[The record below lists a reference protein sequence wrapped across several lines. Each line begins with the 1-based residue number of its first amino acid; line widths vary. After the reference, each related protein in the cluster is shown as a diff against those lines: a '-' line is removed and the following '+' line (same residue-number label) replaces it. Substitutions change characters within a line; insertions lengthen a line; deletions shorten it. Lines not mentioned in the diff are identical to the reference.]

1 MNNLGLSL
9 KKFFTNK
16 NTVTIIG
23 VVAILV
29 ILYFMYTKQIKKA
42 TKEIDVPVAKQEIL
56 PQTEITDSMVTT
68 IKIAQA
74 AKPKD
79 VLTSK
84 GSIIGRYTGVGVTIP
99 QNGMFYGSLLTD
111 TLPGGW
117 LKELEPQDEANPLEL
132 QRPYS
137 FPVNVATTFGNS
149 IQPGDYVDFY
159 LKAYDESKNII
170 YGRIFTNM
178 KVLAVTDSQGKDVFR
193 SQNSIGTPAYLN
205 FGLNDEDYRIFK
217 YVEYA
222 SGDLSLVVVPRGGK
236 IEDEKTLQMIQGTTL
251 NASEAKSFV
260 KGKGTTDDKYKNI
273 WDQGY
278 NDVKYGTAIEEG
290 TEENTNTQN

>member
-42 TKEIDVPVAKQEIL
+42 TNEIDVPVAKETIYPQQEI
-56 PQTEITDSMVTT
+56 QEGMVTT
-68 IKIAQA
+68 IKVAQA

-79 VLTSK
+79 AILSK
-84 GSIIGRYTGVGVTIP
+84 GAIVGKYTGVGVTVP
-99 QNGMFYGSLLTD
+99 KGSMFYKEFIVEKSQ
-111 TLPGGW
+111 LPGSW
-117 LKELEPQDEANPLEL
+117 LKELKPQSVNSLEL
-132 QRPYS
+132 ERPYS

-159 LKAYDESKNII
+159 LKAYDANKQII
-170 YGRIFTNM
+170 YGRIFDNV
-178 KVLAVTDSQGKDVFR
+178 KVLSVTDSAGKEVFR
-193 SQNSIGTPAYLN
+193 SQNAIGTPAYLN
-205 FGLNDEDYRIFK
+205 FGFDNETYQIFK

-222 SGDLSLVVVPRGGK
+222 SGDLQLVVVPRGGDPLSNEDLEK
-236 IEDEKTLQMIQGTTL
+236 ISKNHIS
-251 NASEAKSFV
+251 ASEARKYVLAKGSKS
-260 KGKGTTDDKYKNI
+260 KIWEEGYPEEDISAPTTD
-273 WDQGY
+273 
-278 NDVKYGTAIEEG
+278 EP
-290 TEENTNTQN
+290 TEQTQN

>member
-29 ILYFMYTKQIKKA
+29 ILYFMYTKQIQKA
-42 TKEIDVPVAKQEIL
+42 TKEIEVPVAKETIY
-56 PQTEITDSMVTT
+56 PQTLIDSSKVTT
-68 IKIAQA
+68 IKVAQA

-79 VLTSK
+79 AILSR
-84 GSIIGRYTGVGVTIP
+84 GAIENHYTGVGVTVP
-99 QNGMFYGSLLTD
+99 KGSMFYKEYIVTAEE
-111 TLPGGW
+111 LPGNW
-117 LKELEPQDEANPLEL
+117 LTKLEPQSVNSLEL
-132 QRPYS
+132 ERPYS

-159 LKAYDESKNII
+159 LKAYDDNKQII
-170 YGRIFTNM
+170 FGRIFDNV
-178 KVLAVTDSQGKDVFR
+178 KVLSVTDSSGKEVFR

-205 FGLNDEDYRIFK
+205 FGFDNETYQIFK

-222 SGDLSLVVVPRGGK
+222 SGDMQLVVVPRGGK
-236 IEDEKTLQMIQGTTL
+236 PLSEEDLAIISKNHI
-251 NASEAKSFV
+251 NADEARKFV
-260 KGKGTTDDKYKNI
+260 QAKGSKRNI
-273 WDQGY
+273 WAQGY
-278 NDVKYGTAIEEG
+278 PEDNLSVPTTEAQAEE
-290 TEENTNTQN
+290 TQN